1 MMDRLT
7 EYEIIAGHVHA
18 IPKVTDMDAVVA
30 KLAHYEDLEEAGR
43 LVKLPEWFDKE
54 KYITRIARAFARN
67 LCPAVFG
74 LNDEQCGEWRPY
86 DIVRCY
92 KCWEAAL
99 KERGEERYEEN

>member
-43 LVKLPEWFDKE
+43 EVYVAVVGNYALNNRIFALSSLDLAEKFRNHMWKEGCDECINIFKVKIDD
-54 KYITRIARAFARN
+54 
-67 LCPAVFG
+67 V
-74 LNDEQCGEWRPY
+74 
-86 DIVRCY
+86 V
-92 KCWEAAL
+92 L
-99 KERGEERYEEN
+99 KEEDL